1 MEQTSQ
7 RFIKMLLV
15 INLVLSSVAVI
26 GVGYLVYKDS
36 KKTNVT
42 RMNRNGGWPTMQGGF
57 NKQNQQEQPAQS
69 Q

>member
-7 RFIKMLLV
+7 KFIKMLLV

-36 KKTNVT
+36 KKTNIT
-42 RMNRNGGWPTMQGGF
+42 RMNRNGGWPTIQGGV